1 MSKNKKYL
9 YKFILQLLATF
20 ILFQITMNQELQFY
34 DFPLEL
40 FGPNNL
46 PVLPLY
52 YKDYISTPILMLLD
66 INLDKSWIFQNNDN
80 EKNDNYKEIINY
92 KFYAL
97 LGNRNKEIIYLKDNI
112 MIEDFSY
119 INIYQINGDKYYY
132 PGALSLNK
140 KINEYNF
147 VNKLKYED
155 DNTINNQYFG
165 FALDFINERKLSIG
179 NMHSL
184 NNNISNLVRLPL
196 YQDDENEK
204 YEKWAIK
211 LNGIFIGSVNKTLT
225 EKNIIGNEKK
235 IIYNINKK
243 YNKGIII
250 DEAAYIETIYN
261 SIYVPKEAM
270 LFLIANFFK
279 GKENVCIRQDIK
291 DEDNYEI
298 KFNCFKNRKSSL
310 KNISLNLENNITL
323 GLTPDDLLNCAIN
336 QNINDKNE
344 NKEMCEFNIKYNKK
358 IDNYV
363 LGLSVFKKFK
373 SYFLFNNNSIYLEGN
388 NEFLNCYLNKEKF
401 SNISRNK
408 KRNLFHTIKEL
419 FNTTLCISLIFA
431 LLGGSF
437 YLYDRYY
444 GKVEYL
450 EEEEAEKI
458 INRDKYANL

>member
-1 MSKNKKYL
+1 MSKNKKYSYEYIL
-9 YKFILQLLATF
+9 KILSNFILL
-20 ILFQITMNQELQFY
+20 QITMNQELPFY

-46 PVLPLY
+46 PILPIY
-52 YKDYISTPILMLLD
+52 FKNYISTPILMLLD
-66 INLDKSWIFQNNDN
+66 INLDKSWIFQNNGN
-80 EKNDNYKEIINY
+80 EKNDNYNEIIDY
-92 KFYAL
+92 KFFVL
-97 LGNRNKEIIYLKDNI
+97 KGNRNKEIICLKDNI

-119 INIYQINGDKYYY
+119 IHICQINGDNYYY
-132 PGALSLNK
+132 PGALPLNK
-140 KINEYNF
+140 KINEYSF
-147 VNKLKYED
+147 ANKLKYED
-155 DNTINNQYFG
+155 DTINNQYFG

-179 NMHSL
+179 NMHTL
-184 NNNISNLVRLPL
+184 NNNISNLTRLPL

-204 YEKWAIK
+204 YEKWAII
-211 LNGIFIGSVNKTLT
+211 LNGIFIGSVNKSLT
-225 EKNIIGNEKK
+225 EKNIIGNERK

-243 YNKGIII
+243 YNKGLII
-250 DEAAYIETIYN
+250 DEVAYIETIYN

-270 LFLIANFFK
+270 LFLIANYFN
-279 GKENVCIRQDIK
+279 GKENICIRQDIK

-298 KFNCFKNRKSSL
+298 KFNCFKNKKSSL
-310 KNISLNLENNITL
+310 KIISLNLENNITL
-323 GLTPDDLLNCAIN
+323 QLAPDNLLNCAIN
-336 QNINDKNE
+336 QNIIDKNGK
-344 NKEMCEFNIKYNKK
+344 KEMCEFNIKYNKK

-363 LGLSVFKKFK
+363 LGLSVFKQFK

-408 KRNLFHTIKEL
+408 KRNLFQTIKEL

-431 LLGGSF
+431 LLAGSF
-437 YLYDRYY
+437 YLYDKYY

>member
-1 MSKNKKYL
+1 MSKNKKYSYEYIL
-9 YKFILQLLATF
+9 KILSNFILL
-20 ILFQITMNQELQFY
+20 QITMNQELPFY

-46 PVLPLY
+46 PILPIY
-52 YKDYISTPILMLLD
+52 FKNYISTPILMLLD
-66 INLDKSWIFQNNDN
+66 INLDKSWIFQNNGN
-80 EKNDNYKEIINY
+80 EKNDNYNEIIDY
-92 KFYAL
+92 KFFVL
-97 LGNRNKEIIYLKDNI
+97 KGNRNKEIICLKDNI

-119 INIYQINGDKYYY
+119 IHICQINGDNYYY
-132 PGALSLNK
+132 PGALPLNK
-140 KINEYNF
+140 KINEYSF
-147 VNKLKYED
+147 ANKLKYED
-155 DNTINNQYFG
+155 DTINNQYFG

-179 NMHSL
+179 NMHTL
-184 NNNISNLVRLPL
+184 NNNISNLTRLPL

-204 YEKWAIK
+204 YEKWAII
-211 LNGIFIGSVNKTLT
+211 LNGIFIGSVNKSLT
-225 EKNIIGNEKK
+225 EKNIIGNERK

-243 YNKGIII
+243 YNKGLII
-250 DEAAYIETIYN
+250 DEVAYIETIYN

-270 LFLIANFFK
+270 LFLIANYFN
-279 GKENVCIRQDIK
+279 GKENICIRQDIK

-298 KFNCFKNRKSSL
+298 KFNCFKNKKSSL
-310 KNISLNLENNITL
+310 KIISLNLENNITL
-323 GLTPDDLLNCAIN
+323 QLAPDNLLNCAIN
-336 QNINDKNE
+336 QNIIDKNGK
-344 NKEMCEFNIKYNKK
+344 KEMCEFNIKYNKK

-363 LGLSVFKKFK
+363 LGLSVFKQFK

-388 NEFLNCYLNKEKF
+388 NEFLNCYLNKGKF

-408 KRNLFHTIKEL
+408 KRNLFQTIKEL

-431 LLGGSF
+431 LLAGSF
-437 YLYDRYY
+437 YLYDKYY

>member
-1 MSKNKKYL
+1 MSKNKKYSYEYIL
-9 YKFILQLLATF
+9 KILSNFILL
-20 ILFQITMNQELQFY
+20 QITMNQELPFY

-46 PVLPLY
+46 PILPIY
-52 YKDYISTPILMLLD
+52 FKNYISTPILMLLD
-66 INLDKSWIFQNNDN
+66 INLDKSWIFQNNGN
-80 EKNDNYKEIINY
+80 EKNDNYNEIIDY
-92 KFYAL
+92 KFFVL
-97 LGNRNKEIIYLKDNI
+97 KGNRNKEIICLKDNI

-119 INIYQINGDKYYY
+119 INICQINGDNYYY
-132 PGALSLNK
+132 PGALPLNK
-140 KINEYNF
+140 KINEYSF
-147 VNKLKYED
+147 ANKLKYED
-155 DNTINNQYFG
+155 DTINNQYFG

-179 NMHSL
+179 NMHTL
-184 NNNISNLVRLPL
+184 NNNISNLTRLPL

-204 YEKWAIK
+204 YEKWAII
-211 LNGIFIGSVNKTLT
+211 LNGIFIGSVNKSLT
-225 EKNIIGNEKK
+225 EKNIIGNERK

-243 YNKGIII
+243 YNKGLII
-250 DEAAYIETIYN
+250 DEVAYIETIYN

-270 LFLIANFFK
+270 LFLIANYFN
-279 GKENVCIRQDIK
+279 GKENICIRQDIK

-298 KFNCFKNRKSSL
+298 KFNCFKNKKSSL
-310 KNISLNLENNITL
+310 KIISLNLENNITL
-323 GLTPDDLLNCAIN
+323 QLAPDNLLNCAIN
-336 QNINDKNE
+336 QNIIDKNGK
-344 NKEMCEFNIKYNKK
+344 KEMCEFNIKYNKK

-363 LGLSVFKKFK
+363 LGLSVFKQFK

-388 NEFLNCYLNKEKF
+388 NEFLNCYLNKGKF

-408 KRNLFHTIKEL
+408 KRNLFQTIKEL

-431 LLGGSF
+431 LLAGSF
-437 YLYDRYY
+437 YLYDKYY